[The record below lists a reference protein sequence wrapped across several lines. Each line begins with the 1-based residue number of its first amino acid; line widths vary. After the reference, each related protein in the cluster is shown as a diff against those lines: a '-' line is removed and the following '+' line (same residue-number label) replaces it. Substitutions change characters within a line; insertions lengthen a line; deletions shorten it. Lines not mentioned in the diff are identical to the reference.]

1 MFFKFDQ
8 LFNQPRA
15 VIKAHIVVPWIYE
28 RIENHVCLDL
38 FLACLCHQMNKD
50 TYPAEI
56 ANLDCSLDT
65 EERGFSIEVKGIN
78 DKLEILL
85 QTVLNHFEA
94 FEDNL
99 EDNHFEALL
108 KQKKKDYYNV
118 LINPSNLSY
127 DVKQFMRRDVYR

>member
-1 MFFKFDQ
+1 
-8 LFNQPRA
+8 
-15 VIKAHIVVPWIYE
+15 
-28 RIENHVCLDL
+28 
-38 FLACLCHQMNKD
+38 MNKD
-50 TYPAEI
+50 TYPAEK

-65 EERGFSIEVKGIN
+65 EKLGFSIEVKGIN

-108 KQKKKDYYNV
+108 KQQKKDYYNR
-118 LINPSNLSY
+118 LIDPSNLSY
-127 DVKQFMRRDVYR
+127 DVKQFMRRDVYRW

>member
-1 MFFKFDQ
+1 
-8 LFNQPRA
+8 
-15 VIKAHIVVPWIYE
+15 
-28 RIENHVCLDL
+28 
-38 FLACLCHQMNKD
+38 MNKD
-50 TYPAEI
+50 TYPAET

-65 EERGFSIEVKGIN
+65 TERGFSIEVKGIN

-94 FEDNL
+94 FEGNL

-127 DVKQFMRRDVYR
+127 DVKQFMRRDVYRW